1 MDFEYDS
8 EEDEDYFSDL
18 DEYGNVEGLID
29 YSEESD
35 ETETDSEPDEII
47 DLEDESEDMD
57 DPDYIPSEDSSDEII
72 VID

>member
-29 YSEESD
+29 YSEESED
-35 ETETDSEPDEII
+35 ETETDSEPE
-47 DLEDESEDMD
+47 DLEDESEDMN